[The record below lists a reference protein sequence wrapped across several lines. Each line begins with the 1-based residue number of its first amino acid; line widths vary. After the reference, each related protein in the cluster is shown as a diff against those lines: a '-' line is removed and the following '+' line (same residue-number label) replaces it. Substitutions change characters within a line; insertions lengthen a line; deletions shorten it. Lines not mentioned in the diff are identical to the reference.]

1 MSYTLGSNRDD
12 NPQAQVTNPT
22 SYNLDWGPANID
34 RRHSLVAS
42 GSTNLPWKFNVG
54 VIWQIRSSLPFSAFS
69 TIQVDGITQYIAGL
83 SRNMGNRDNSAV
95 LNAVNAYRASLA
107 TPLAPLTSS
116 QIDSSRFDSFDIVVS
131 RPIFV
136 KDRYRLEAKGQVFN
150 LFGTTNL
157 TGGNKT

>member
-1 MSYTLGSNRDD
+1 
-12 NPQAQVTNPT
+12 
-22 SYNLDWGPANID
+22 
-34 RRHSLVAS
+34 
-42 GSTNLPWKFNVG
+42 
-54 VIWQIRSSLPFSAFS
+54 
-69 TIQVDGITQYIAGL
+69 
-83 SRNMGNRDNSAV
+83 MGNRNNSAV

-157 TGGNKT
+157 TGGTTTSASSANFGKILNASNLQQAELALRFAF